1 MDTVENAT
9 TTLPAEPVDSCP
21 WDDPDPFTPE
31 PWVPQPNVTLT
42 IAPTLGYRTF
52 VKTDPE
58 LGLIA
63 VLHLGDS
70 LALHFTGGQPDEQV
84 LDNIDRLAAALS
96 AMRAVVVIEQLRA
109 VPEQVLS

>member
-9 TTLPAEPVDSCP
+9 TTLPAEPVDSYP
-21 WDDPDPFTPE
+21 WDDPE